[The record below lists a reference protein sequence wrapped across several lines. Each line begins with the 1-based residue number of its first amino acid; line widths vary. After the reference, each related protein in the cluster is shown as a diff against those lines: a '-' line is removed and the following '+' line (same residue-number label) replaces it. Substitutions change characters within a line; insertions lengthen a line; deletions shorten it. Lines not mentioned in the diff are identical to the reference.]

1 MVIKKN
7 KSQKLTAKIKK
18 CCQATS
24 KTRRCQREDGK
35 IFTFPRRF
43 SKETCLSQPVKGF
56 TMRSSCAPFVNC
68 KKQKGKMKSKKNTSK
83 RKRKQ
88 KGGKKSKNMLGS
100 KLEICS
106 LDPVTGYQ
114 RDGYCSPRENDMG
127 KHLVCARMTPEFLEY
142 NKAQGNDLSSVVS
155 EGEKWC
161 LCESRWLEA
170 FQNKKAPPVIMKAT
184 SDFTNSE
191 IQDKIK
197 LASSINKKNINK
209 KNTNKKNT
217 NKKNKT
223 KNKKRKEKRKIKI

>member
-1 MVIKKN
+1 MSLRKN
-7 KSQKLTAKIKK
+7 KSQKLSAKINS

-68 KKQKGKMKSKKNTSK
+68 KKQTGKMKSKKNTSK

-100 KLEICS
+100 NLEICS
-106 LDPVTGYQ
+106 LNPVTGYQ

-127 KHLVCARMTPEFLEY
+127 KHLVCARMTPEFLEFT
-142 NKAQGNDLSSVVS
+142 KSQGNDLSSVVS
-155 EGEKWC
+155 KGEKWC

-170 FQNKKAPPVIMKAT
+170 YRDGRAPPVIMNAT
-184 SDFTNSE
+184 SELTNSE
-191 IQDKIK
+191 IKDKIR
-197 LASSINKKNINK
+197 LDSSR
-209 KNTNKKNT
+209 
-217 NKKNKT
+217 
-223 KNKKRKEKRKIKI
+223 KKRKSKRKRKN

>member
-1 MVIKKN
+1 MSLRKS

-18 CCQATS
+18 CCQANR

-43 SKETCLSQPVKGF
+43 SKDTCLSQPVKGF

-68 KKQKGKMKSKKNTSK
+68 KKQTGKMKSKKNTSK

-142 NKAQGNDLSSVVS
+142 TKSQGNDLSSVVS

-170 FQNKKAPPVIMKAT
+170 YQNKKAPPVIMNAT
-184 SDFTNSE
+184 SKFTDPK
-191 IQDKIK
+191 IQKKIK
-197 LASSINKKNINK
+197 LDTFA
-209 KNTNKKNT
+209 
-217 NKKNKT
+217 KKNKR
-223 KNKKRKEKRKIKI
+223 KNKGNNK